1 MEEAAF
7 QGDPRNPA
15 PFSPNRGIPAS
26 AQAGESGASDR
37 GRHPDGRVD
46 EDLRQAAR
54 RQQSAQLGRGM
65 CIRRCILHRHQFR
78 LRSRAKT
85 IQSAIHIG
93 KIPLEL
99 TRHHDSLAAVSS
111 ALALLSNAVMAW
123 NTIHV

>member
-1 MEEAAF
+1 
-7 QGDPRNPA
+7 
-15 PFSPNRGIPAS
+15 
-26 AQAGESGASDR
+26 
-37 GRHPDGRVD
+37 
-46 EDLRQAAR
+46 
-54 RQQSAQLGRGM
+54 M

-78 LRSRAKT
+78 LRGRAKT
-85 IQSAIHIG
+85 FHSAIHIG